1 MNLLTALLRKLLA
14 SSSVNGRGAADSQR
28 PRKLLSWDYYR
39 KPYWSSLWCGSL
51 SSDDEAEEYL
61 GDGGEFQRI
70 YGFDCDTPLGAILE
84 FSVAETAVEEL
95 VARLELSPSMFK
107 RVCDLLHSVGVHR
120 AHSVLYIRHLAYEMP
135 SLSQTGYG
143 RMRFIGTFE
152 LERS

>member
-1 MNLLTALLRKLLA
+1 MSFLTALLRKLLA
-14 SSSVNGRGAADSQR
+14 PSSVQVRVPADSQR
-28 PRKLLSWDYYR
+28 PRKVLSWDHYR
-39 KPYWSSLWCGSL
+39 RPDWSSLWCGSL
-51 SSDDEAEEYL
+51 SSDDDAEESL
-61 GDGGEFQRI
+61 GDGGEFQQI

-84 FSVAETAVEEL
+84 FSMAETAVEEL

-107 RVCDLLHSVGVHR
+107 RVCDRLHSVGVHR

-135 SLSQTGYG
+135 GLSHTGYG